1 MTEPIWEA
9 MNEPDQYGWVEK
21 PWGRYLIVHGGPG
34 FQIKSLIVDPGQELS
49 LQLHRLRSERWIV
62 VSGVGRA
69 NIDERE
75 SDIQIGDQLFV
86 PVGMKHRL
94 GNPGDEQL
102 EIVEVQFGAYLGED
116 DIERFEDR
124 YGRV

>member
-1 MTEPIWEA
+1 
-9 MNEPDQYGWVEK
+9 
-21 PWGRYLIVHGGPG
+21 
-34 FQIKSLIVDPGQELS
+34 
-49 LQLHRLRSERWIV
+49 

-69 NIDERE
+69 NIDQRE
-75 SDIQIGDQLFV
+75 SEIQIGDQLFV